1 MKSMREQLI
10 AWQKRKINS
19 QKVNSNETL
28 TIYHTSVENQ
38 RVLEL
43 KKYRKIRKSE
53 NKPIEIQQQKTET
66 LKNTQLQDIT
76 TKKEELYLCM
86 GIDIGTS
93 TTKVIIQHLYAD
105 DSFYVVDFQENG
117 IVENTY
123 LLPTE
128 ISQDNN
134 ANYVLSKKNACHTFD
149 NLKVNFM
156 KKQEQSTCYLRA
168 FIANVI
174 KYSQNWFIN
183 KYGSLDIFK
192 EKEFIW
198 QFNMGIPSASFN
210 ETGENERYKILLT
223 EAYNLSQCNMISTIS
238 KISSKSPQHIELNI
252 IPEIV
257 ATIQSY
263 LKQNGTTPEGLYC
276 AIDIGAS
283 TLDICTFKIQ
293 HDDDQDKY
301 SFFYSKVEEFGAYK
315 YRENMFSYLYK
326 ISELFN
332 SKYSLLKNNPLV
344 SENLDDYILTDEIK
358 MHQESALKIFFDK
371 CSQLIRTVI
380 HQTKLR
386 RDPFAKEWTS
396 SFPIILCG
404 GGSYLKRY
412 NEMLDKINFE
422 YFQNT
427 QFFGEQKPQ
436 MTYVK
441 LSSEPYISNIKVDP
455 KRMLVAQGLSYPFI
469 DFDNIKIYYK
479 ETEIV
484 DIVKQVNHSYEDN
497 YISKEQV

>member
-10 AWQKRKINS
+10 AWQKSINQPKKIKANEKLTIQHTALNNNRILKINE
-19 QKVNSNETL
+19 QKERLKEIKQRIEEKKETV
-28 TIYHTSVENQ
+28 ISH
-38 RVLEL
+38 
-43 KKYRKIRKSE
+43 
-53 NKPIEIQQQKTET
+53 QKTEY
-66 LKNTQLQDIT
+66 
-76 TKKEELYLCM
+76 KKEQIYLCM

-210 ETGENERYKILLT
+210 ETRENERYKILLT

-293 HDDDQDKY
+293 HDDQDKY

-469 DFDNIKIYYK
+469 DFDDIKIYYK